1 MIYLQFIKTYTCDSV
16 LAHKGQEVKATQ
28 QFRDSIQWLTWA
40 RSINYND
47 DIEQCCFIKPGYMT
61 IIKLATVRMPRLTW
75 ANFKLF

>member
-28 QFRDSIQWLTWA
+28 QFRDSMQWFTWA

-47 DIEQCCFIKPGYMT
+47 DIDFMVSSFEAVNSKGESLHKGI
-61 IIKLATVRMPRLTW
+61 
-75 ANFKLF
+75 